1 MHRRPHLAAC
11 GILVAGALTSCD
23 TLKARREASEAAS
36 LYKDGK
42 LKEAAERYNAAEQ
55 LDPGIDVLHL
65 NLGFTYL
72 QLFSQSSKGPKAD
85 EYGKRAIEEFEDY
98 IRRRPKD
105 AERGRKYLLQ
115 AFVDTKRY
123 DDAVTFFKPEV
134 ERPKPS
140 LEALSILAQIA
151 AKVGRFQD
159 ALNWYEKRIDAQPGE
174 VDGYNGAGT
183 LIWDYLHKSPQLA
196 PVERVRMADRG
207 IHWLKKS
214 IELNAYPPE
223 PYTYVNLLYRERSA
237 AHKCQLTDA
246 GTAVQDGGVAVNDAG
261 VGGCPQIT
269 ADLKEAQKY
278 FEVAMAKYRERSGA
292 KPDGG
297 AKDAPKDSKAGK
309 AAPPA
314 GKGGAK

>member
-1 MHRRPHLAAC
+1 MHRRAHLAAF
-11 GILVAGALTSCD
+11 GLLVAGALASCD
-23 TLKARREASEAAS
+23 TLKARREASEAAT

-42 LKEAAERYNAAEQ
+42 LSEAAQRYTEAEQ
-55 LDPGIDVLHL
+55 LDPGIDVIHL

-72 QLFSQSSKGPKAD
+72 QLFSQAPKGAKAD

-134 ERPKPS
+134 EGPKPS

-159 ALNWYEKRIDAQPGE
+159 ALGWYEKRIDAQPGE
-174 VDGYNGAGT
+174 TDGYTGAGT
-183 LIWDYLHKSPQLA
+183 LIWDYLHKSPSVTGA
-196 PVERVRMADRG
+196 ERVALADRG
-207 IHWLKKS
+207 IRWLKKS

-223 PYTYVNLLYRERSA
+223 PYTYVNLLYRERSS
-237 AHKCQLTDA
+237 AHKCQLTD
-246 GTAVQDGGVAVNDAG
+246 GGLAVITDGAIVVTDGG
-261 VGGCPQIT
+261 VGGCPQYT

-278 FEVAMAKYRERSGA
+278 FEVAMAKYRERLGA
-292 KPDGG
+292 KGDGG
-297 AKDAPKDSKAGK
+297 AKDSKAG
-309 AAPPA
+309 AAHA